1 MTGLYFRWSHPGESF
16 FVNPS
21 ALRFCLL
28 TALLILAGSDLAAQ
42 TDANLPRFAA
52 LRSSEVN
59 LRAGP
64 GVQYPVEW
72 VFLRRSLPI
81 EITAEYGHW
90 RKVRDADGSEG
101 WVHKSLLTGRRS
113 ALVIGAVRSLFSDP
127 DAASAT
133 IARAEP
139 GVVAALLAC
148 ADGWCRIEVDGHK
161 GWLPAAHLWGVYDG
175 ETVE

>member
-1 MTGLYFRWSHPGESF
+1 M
-16 FVNPS
+16 NPS

-28 TALLILAGSDLAAQ
+28 TALLILAGPDLAAQ

-90 RKVRDADGSEG
+90 RKVRDVDGSEG

-113 ALVIGAVRSLFSDP
+113 ILVIGAVRTLRRDP
-127 DAASAT
+127 DGASAT
-133 IARAEP
+133 VARAEA
-139 GVVAALLAC
+139 GVVGSLLAC
-148 ADGWCRIEVDGHK
+148 ADGWCQIEIEGRK
-161 GWLPAAHLWGVYDG
+161 GWLPAAQLWGVYEG

>member
-1 MTGLYFRWSHPGESF
+1 MSTLPILGLPANAAE
-16 FVNPS
+16 
-21 ALRFCLL
+21 
-28 TALLILAGSDLAAQ
+28 AGAP
-42 TDANLPRFAA
+42 LPRFAA

-64 GVQYPVEW
+64 GGQYPVEW

-133 IARAEP
+133 VARAEP

-148 ADGWCRIEVDGHK
+148 ADGWCQIEADGLV

-175 ETVE
+175 EIVE